1 MATTFIDDIYK
12 IFETLNSNTDVKSYI
27 DIKIISKQYLAYY
40 LYRIF
45 CKYINLFEN
54 TIPSNEINNL
64 LKILRVPDENK
75 HENTCYPLVRRMTND
90 EKYLDLIILT
100 ILDMMNKLGKYIA
113 SLPKADL
120 YQNFLEFMEMKK
132 LNVIVQDLVDLQKLV
147 PGLSVPAIP
156 P

>member
-1 MATTFIDDIYK
+1 MTTTFIEDIYK

-54 TIPSNEINNL
+54 TIPSSEISNL
-64 LKILRVPDENK
+64 LKILRIPNENK
-75 HENTCYPLVRRMTND
+75 RENSCYPLARRMTND
-90 EKYLDLIILT
+90 GKYLDLIILS
-100 ILDMMNKLGKYIA
+100 ILDMLNKLGKYIA

-120 YQNFLEFMEMKK
+120 YKNFLEFMEMKT
-132 LNVIVQDLVDLQKLV
+132 LSVIVQDLVDLQKLV

>member
-1 MATTFIDDIYK
+1 MTTTFIEDIYK
-12 IFETLNSNTDVKSYI
+12 IFDTINMNNDVKSYI

-45 CKYINLFEN
+45 CKYTNLFEN
-54 TIPSNEINNL
+54 TIPSSEINNL
-64 LKILRVPDENK
+64 LKILRIPDENK
-75 HENTCYPLVRRMTND
+75 KENTCYPLARRMTND
-90 EKYLDLIILT
+90 EKFLDLIILT

-113 SLPKADL
+113 SLPRADV
-120 YQNFLEFMEMKK
+120 YQNFLEFIKMK
-132 LNVIVQDLVDLQKLV
+132 NINIIVQDLVDLQKLV

>member
-1 MATTFIDDIYK
+1 
-12 IFETLNSNTDVKSYI
+12 
-27 DIKIISKQYLAYY
+27 
-40 LYRIF
+40 
-45 CKYINLFEN
+45 
-54 TIPSNEINNL
+54 
-64 LKILRVPDENK
+64 
-75 HENTCYPLVRRMTND
+75 MTND

-113 SLPKADL
+113 TLSNTSSYQSLLD
-120 YQNFLEFMEMKK
+120 FLEMKQ